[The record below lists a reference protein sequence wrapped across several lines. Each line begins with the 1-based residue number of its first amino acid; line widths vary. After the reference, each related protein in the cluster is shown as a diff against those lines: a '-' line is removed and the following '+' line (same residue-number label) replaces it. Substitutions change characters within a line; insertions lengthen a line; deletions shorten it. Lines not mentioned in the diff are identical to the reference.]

1 MLKFTGYFQEVV
13 HEMPAEEYRIRKCI
27 VYFYLEDDSIQVI
40 EPRVENSGVPQG
52 VCVCVCVCVS
62 LCVCA
67 YVRVY
72 VCCWITWSDAL
83 RMAMIVVLCVQVH

>member
-52 VCVCVCVCVS
+52 VCVTVCVCVRACIS
-62 LCVCA
+62 VC
-67 YVRVY
+67 VRVLKLFSA
-72 VCCWITWSDAL
+72 VNGSHGLMHFVW
-83 RMAMIVVLCVQVH
+83 R